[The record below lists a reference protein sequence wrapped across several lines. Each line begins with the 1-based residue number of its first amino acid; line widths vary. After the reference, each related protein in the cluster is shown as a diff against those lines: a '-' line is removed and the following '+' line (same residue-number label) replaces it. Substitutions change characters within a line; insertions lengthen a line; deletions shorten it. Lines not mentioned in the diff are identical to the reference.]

1 LLSRHLDRAHVNDTA
16 NAVASVHVVEGLVD
30 LAEWLS
36 MRDELVD
43 LELVVHVILDETTHL
58 AAALDTAECTTL
70 PYTTGDEL
78 ECWRRKK

>member
-1 LLSRHLDRAHVNDTA
+1 MLSRHLDRAHVNDTA

-43 LELVVHVILDETTHL
+43 LELVVHVILDEATHL
-58 AAALDTAECTTL
+58 AAALDTAECTAL